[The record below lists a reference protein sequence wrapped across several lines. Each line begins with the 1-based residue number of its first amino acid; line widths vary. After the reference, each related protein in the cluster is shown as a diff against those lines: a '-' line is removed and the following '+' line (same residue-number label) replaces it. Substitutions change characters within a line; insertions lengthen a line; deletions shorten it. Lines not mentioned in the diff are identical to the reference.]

1 MAAGYQ
7 SKFTGKQ
14 IDKAI
19 GRIPTE
25 DPTVD
30 SLIVVNASGTSVYK
44 PIISL
49 GSQNIKD
56 GSGTSAI
63 NQVQDG
69 TTGTF
74 DFTGKNPNAT
84 AIDSTLT
91 GQIAYGGTGAFSASF
106 GGKSQASGKRSFAAG
121 TTTVAKGAYSAAF
134 GDNSVALGTD
144 SFAEGIKTTAA
155 GVGSHSEGSDTIAR
169 GWGSHVEGY
178 IANANGD
185 VSHAEGCRT
194 ESNGIYSH
202 TEGYASKTITTLPA
216 SSGGGDAGSGTTP
229 VEPDNWNDDD
239 NLGAMS
245 HAEGGGNLTYGVASH
260 AEGKGNI
267 AYGHRSHAEGRD
279 NTAGEILNNRVT
291 GEAAHVEGRSNVAS
305 GNYSH
310 AQGFNTK
317 ATGENSFSAGQ
328 YTLASGK
335 SATALGSN
343 TEASGE
349 NSLAIGSMSKAIA
362 LSSFAAGDHVN
373 TNHDYSSALG
383 QGLTTGVNCQTVVGL
398 NNKVSSNSYFVVGNG
413 TSGTESNKRN
423 AFEVL
428 IDGRAKV
435 QTAPKDND
443 DAVRKLELDTKQA
456 ALVSGTNIKTI
467 NNQSILGSGNISISG
482 GPTIAQTTGTS
493 TTSVMSQSAV
503 TTELGKKIT
512 APNGWNGSGYGADS
526 VLTRFD
532 ADGQTGMLFIRTKLN
547 SDGAGDGII
556 GYDGTGH
563 CEVSTPI
570 KELQA
575 ANKKYVDDAIAAIPG
590 GTTVTANA
598 SGTASA
604 VLTSL
609 QVGSSIYSIPQTP
622 TDYVKKYTS
631 TDNLKRV
638 YGININKVETTF
650 IVGSSD
656 NQSSVGTIPCYLS
669 SIYGSNEPTGYLVCH
684 TPTKSYQTANKKYVD
699 EAVVANPT
707 GNGTTAL
714 TKLQVGSTIYSI
726 SAGSSYTLPTAASST
741 LGGIKTGYSS
751 SGSSFGVRTDND
763 GNAYVTIAMP
773 SIVQTT
779 GSSTTAIMSQ
789 NATTTAIET
798 AITDAITSVLSTAV

>member
-7 SKFTGKQ
+7 SRFTGQQ
-14 IDKAI
+14 IDNAI
-19 GRIPTE
+19 GKIPSGK
-25 DPTVD
+25 PTVD
-30 SLIVVNASGTSVYK
+30 SLIIVNASGTSIYK
-44 PIISL
+44 PITNL
-49 GSQNIKD
+49 GSQNI
-56 GSGTSAI
+56 
-63 NQVQDG
+63 QDG
-69 TTGTF
+69 TGQGSLLQNNVQSSTGEPYT
-74 DFTGKNPNAT
+74 NE
-84 AIDSTLT
+84 
-91 GQIAYGGTGAFSASF
+91 
-106 GGKSQASGKRSFAAG
+106 ASGPASI
-121 TTTVAKGAYSAAF
+121 AF
-134 GDNSVALGTD
+134 G
-144 SFAEGIKTTAA
+144 K
-155 GVGSHSEGSDTIAR
+155 
-169 GWGSHVEGY
+169 
-178 IANANGD
+178 
-185 VSHAEGCRT
+185 
-194 ESNGIYSH
+194 
-202 TEGYASKTITTLPA
+202 
-216 SSGGGDAGSGTTP
+216 
-229 VEPDNWNDDD
+229 
-239 NLGAMS
+239 
-245 HAEGGGNLTYGVASH
+245 
-260 AEGKGNI
+260 
-267 AYGHRSHAEGRD
+267 
-279 NTAGEILNNRVT
+279 
-291 GEAAHVEGRSNVAS
+291 
-305 GNYSH
+305 
-310 AQGFNTK
+310 NTK
-317 ATGENSFSAGQ
+317 AKGNTDFVIGQ
-328 YTLASGK
+328 NNEANASG
-335 SATALGSN
+335 SFVGGINSSN
-343 TEASGE
+343 TN
-349 NSLAIGSMSKAIA
+349 NSNY
-362 LSSFAAGDHVN
+362 SFVFGDSV
-373 TNHDYSSALG
+373 
-383 QGLTTGVNCQTVVGL
+383 
-398 NNKVSSNSYFVVGNG
+398 
-413 TSGTESNKRN
+413 
-423 AFEVL
+423 
-428 IDGRAKV
+428 
-435 QTAPKDND
+435 
-443 DAVRKLELDTKQA
+443 
-456 ALVSGTNIKTI
+456 
-467 NNQSILGSGNISISG
+467 NNQNATKSVAVGSDIQNSANNSVILGSDITNPLKNSVLIGRGLRSQDYLPLNSENGVTILGRYNKRATQSEDADGTIFIIGNGISDTNRSNAVKLSTAKGLESFLEPETDYGVVRKIDLNKKLDKSSVV
-482 GPTIAQTTGTS
+482 QTTGAS